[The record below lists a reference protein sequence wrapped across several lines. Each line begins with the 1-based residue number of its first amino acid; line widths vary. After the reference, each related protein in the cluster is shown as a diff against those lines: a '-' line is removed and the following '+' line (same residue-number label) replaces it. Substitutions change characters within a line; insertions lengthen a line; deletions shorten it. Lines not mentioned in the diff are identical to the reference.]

1 VDLSEASPASVKLK
15 FTGAEKGLRPL
26 LKGKREALLGV
37 PNDYSLV
44 ITDADLGRLV
54 YEAKIGLVAN

>member
-1 VDLSEASPASVKLK
+1 VKIL
-15 FTGAEKGLRPL
+15 FTGNEKGLRPL
-26 LKGKREALLGV
+26 LKGKREASLSV
-37 PNDYSLV
+37 PNDYSVV